1 MLKIEM
7 SKLDVLF
14 RRYKDLPASQVTMP
28 IQINLPALVMA
39 AQQTPTG
46 IVDTQDLLQEIS
58 KVKFQL

>member
-39 AQQTPTG
+39 AQQNPTG